1 MTEKKGHEETQGQ
14 TRLRG
19 RVDLLEE
26 ALDDIGSAGVEAGG
40 QDQRRDRRT
49 RRLEEAVADLY
60 EAQAGMEQSCR
71 ILANASLKSKRAL
84 ADVAADLATLSRD

>member
-1 MTEKKGHEETQGQ
+1 MFN
-14 TRLRG
+14 
-19 RVDLLEE
+19 LLEE
-26 ALDDIGSAGVEAGG
+26 ALDDMSSTTGG

-49 RRLEEAVADLY
+49 RRLEEAVADLH

-84 ADVAADLATLSRD
+84 ADVVADLATLSRN

>member
-1 MTEKKGHEETQGQ
+1 MDRKLEETPGQ
-14 TRLRG
+14 SNTRLRG

-26 ALDDIGSAGVEAGG
+26 ALDGISSAGVEAEG

-71 ILANASLKSKRAL
+71 ILASASLKSKRAL
-84 ADVAADLATLSRD
+84 ADVAADLATLSRE